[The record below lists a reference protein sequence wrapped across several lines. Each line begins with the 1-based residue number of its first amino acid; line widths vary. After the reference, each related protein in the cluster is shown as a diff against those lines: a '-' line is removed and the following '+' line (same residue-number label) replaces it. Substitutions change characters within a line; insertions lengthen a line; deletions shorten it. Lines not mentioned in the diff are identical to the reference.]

1 MKFITTNFTPQNIS
15 IPMGVEDTEI
25 SIKRITVK
33 EFKED
38 VLKAKGDIKSAIRY
52 NNVANIVSGITGVT
66 VEQSTE
72 PFRAEEGD
80 VVYQVRVI
88 GPHLDDNADKLG
100 KDNKLQVYK
109 ITYKRAIQSTKQ
121 PK

>member
-52 NNVANIVSGITGVT
+52 SNVANIVSGITGVT

-88 GPHLDDNADKLG
+88 GPRLDDNADKLG

-109 ITYKRAIQSTKQ
+109 ITYRRAIQKTYQ